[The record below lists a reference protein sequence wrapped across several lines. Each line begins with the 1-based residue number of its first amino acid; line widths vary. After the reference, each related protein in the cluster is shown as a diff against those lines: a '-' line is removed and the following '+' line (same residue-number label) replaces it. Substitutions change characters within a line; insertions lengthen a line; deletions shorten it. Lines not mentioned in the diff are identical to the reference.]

1 VIVEETDVVVV
12 ELTVHVDFELVG
24 GGVAGGTTQSRVPSR
39 ESATRMPF
47 TAS

>member
-12 ELTVHVDFELVG
+12 ELTVHIEVELVG
-24 GGVAGGTTQSRVPSR
+24 GGLAGGTTQSRVPSR
-39 ESATRMPF
+39 ESATRIPF